1 MDIDL
6 LDNNKK
12 TKDLSKSIIR
22 YRRDNIDNICI
33 DNIIEKLRK
42 YDGILEE
49 LLYDIENS
57 SDFDDFIQKDNDNT
71 FFTIPSRNFLKS
83 LYLRKEKDRCDII
96 SLVNILFR
104 KLGYYVNRYYVNKN
118 SDFLLIVYKEKK

>member
-6 LDNNKK
+6 LDNNNNK
-12 TKDLSKSIIR
+12 TMNLSKSIIR

-57 SDFDDFIQKDNDNT
+57 SDFNDFIQKDNDNT
-71 FFTIPSRNFLKS
+71 FFSIPSKNFLKS
-83 LYLRKEKDRCDII
+83 LYLRTANDRYDII
-96 SLVNILFR
+96 SLVNILFK
-104 KLGYYVNRYYVNKN
+104 KLGYNVNKIAN
-118 SDFLLIVYKEKK
+118 YQLFVYKE